1 MKEIK
6 EKIEKVEQIKEKTD
20 AEIEQNP
27 IVDIAEKL
35 NDEDSD
41 NTATTEQ
48 EVEKASL
55 VQMEKTKENLE
66 EQIKE
71 IDVTIEKKAAVPDA
85 TVVEFGK
92 NKQYLKKVEDLTEKQ
107 MQVTYGWIKSI
118 EDQIAAM

>member
-1 MKEIK
+1 LKEIK

-27 IVDIAEKL
+27 IVDTAEKL